1 MAYTVKGLKL
11 HIDGSAITAEG
22 CVCNSTGDA
31 VQKRGE
37 YGSCGVVYTG
47 DSIAA
52 AKAEAEKAL
61 KAKAGV

>member
-1 MAYTVKGLKL
+1 MYGVTDLKL
-11 HIDGSAITAEG
+11 HIDGANITAEG
-22 CVCNSTGDA
+22 CVCDSTGDA
-31 VQKRGE
+31 MQKRGE
-37 YGSCGVVYTG
+37 HQEVAVAYAG